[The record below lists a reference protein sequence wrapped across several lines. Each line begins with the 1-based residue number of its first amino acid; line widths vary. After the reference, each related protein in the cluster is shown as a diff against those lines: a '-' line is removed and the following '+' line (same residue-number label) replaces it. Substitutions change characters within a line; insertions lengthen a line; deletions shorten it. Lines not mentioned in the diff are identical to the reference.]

1 MCGIAGFLAKHDGV
15 DVAATVTA
23 MLQSLRGRGPD
34 STGLSLYG
42 APHAGSLL
50 ASVWAGEA
58 GGGAADGAIRA
69 GAESAGFTVEEAEF
83 VEGYFRLGLRG
94 GDLSA
99 ANLGA
104 LADAIETAAPGVR
117 VFSLGNSLELV
128 KHTSDAQT
136 LAERFRLL
144 ARPCTHVVGHV
155 RMATES
161 RVDVNHSHPFWAR
174 PFPDVTVVHNGH
186 VTNYHK
192 NRRLYEM
199 RGHRFQ
205 TDNDTE
211 FVAVYLADAL
221 ARGAAL
227 DAAVERSID
236 ELDGSFTYLVS
247 TADGFGVARDRFSTK
262 PCLIAETD
270 DWVAVVSEGIA
281 LAGAFGDQ
289 VDFDVYELPGGE
301 SRAWTRPPS
310 GATPARAAA

>member
-1 MCGIAGFLAKHDGV
+1 MCGIAGFMAKRDGV
-15 DVAATVTA
+15 DVAATITA

-42 APHAGSLL
+42 APHAGALV

-58 GGGAADGAIRA
+58 AGDAHPEALEAAVA
-69 GAESAGFTVEEAEF
+69 SAGFTATGQQHRD
-83 VEGYFRLGLRG
+83 GYVRLC
-94 GDLSA
+94 LSGRDTGA
-99 ANLGA
+99 ASLGA
-104 LADAIETAAPGVR
+104 VADAIEREVPGAR
-117 VFSLGNSLELV
+117 VFSIGRSLELV
-128 KHTSDAQT
+128 KHTSDAST
-136 LAERFRLL
+136 LAERFGLL
-144 ARPCTHVVGHV
+144 GQPYTHVIGHV

-192 NRRLYEM
+192 NRRIYEM

-205 TDNDTE
+205 TGNDTE

-221 ARGAAL
+221 AQGAAL

-262 PCLIAETD
+262 PCLVAETD

-301 SRAWTRPPS
+301 SRAWTR
-310 GATPARAAA
+310 TPVRAAA

>member
-1 MCGIAGFLAKHDGV
+1 VCGIVGFLAKRDGV
-15 DVAATVTA
+15 DVAGAMVA

-42 APHAGSLL
+42 APFAGDLL
-50 ASVWAGEA
+50 ASVWAGDD
-58 GGGAADGAIRA
+58 GGAAA
-69 GAESAGFTVEEAEF
+69 GPAVLAAVGESARVVEEDYR
-83 VEGYFRLGLRG
+83 EGYFRLGLE
-94 GDLSA
+94 A
-99 ANLGA
+99 
-104 LADAIETAAPGVR
+104 ADADPERLRRIAERVEQAAPGVR
-117 VFSLGNSLELV
+117 VFSIGRRLEV
-128 KHTSDAQT
+128 IKHTSDAEG
-136 LAERFRLL
+136 LADRFGLRG
-144 ARPCTHVVGHV
+144 RPYTHAVGHV

-174 PFPDVTVVHNGH
+174 PFADVTVVHNGH

-192 NRRLYEM
+192 NRRMYEM

-211 FVAVYLADAL
+211 FVAVFLADRMAAGL
-221 ARGAAL
+221 TLDGAVRA
-227 DAAVERSID
+227 SID
-236 ELDGSFTYLVS
+236 DLDGSFTYLVS

-289 VDFDVYELPGGE
+289 VDFHTTELAGGE
-301 SRAWTRPPS
+301 ACAWTR
-310 GATPARAAA
+310 